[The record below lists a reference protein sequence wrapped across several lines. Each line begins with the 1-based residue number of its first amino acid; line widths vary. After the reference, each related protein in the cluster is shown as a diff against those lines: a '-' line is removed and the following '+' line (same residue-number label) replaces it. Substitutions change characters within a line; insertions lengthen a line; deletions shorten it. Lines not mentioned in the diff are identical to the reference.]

1 MTIKTTGLEL
11 KTFYTDPAL
20 WADHDGLPLYWIDDI
35 GLVVNDGDILDDADI
50 QALADSDRIDILSG
64 FVYAYE
70 HLGEVATLEDYFQMW
85 RNGLGRHAAPD
96 RRYRATVGLHG
107 SLLGG

>member
-1 MTIKTTGLEL
+1 MTLKTTGLEL
-11 KTFYTDPAL
+11 KTFYTDPTL
-20 WADHDGLPLYWIDDI
+20 WNGRDGQPLYWIDDI
-35 GLVVNDGDILDDADI
+35 GLVVNDGDVLDNADI
-50 QALADSDRIDILSG
+50 PTLADTDHIDILSG

-85 RNGLGRHAAPD
+85 RNGLGRSAAPD
-96 RRYRATVGLHG
+96 RRYRAAVGLQG